1 MIKFRT
7 LSLALLLA
15 LAISSCASAETSET
29 KPANKNASQ
38 VVFSSL
44 QDGKYTAYASD
55 KDTIALMGWRDYMII
70 TVEGGAITDIQID
83 SLNSTGDLKSQIS
96 KSKYPM
102 TPHPSE
108 WLPELIKQ
116 ATQAAKGEDIDGISG
131 ATISSNAVRNMFDAL
146 LEAAASGNTQAIQI
160 K

>member
-1 MIKFRT
+1 MRKFCI
-7 LSLALLLA
+7 LLLMFLILLSIA
-15 LAISSCASAETSET
+15 VCSNAEMAETELV
-29 KPANKNASQ
+29 NKNASQ

-70 TVEGGAITDIQID
+70 NVEGGAITDIQID

-96 KSKYPM
+96 KSQYPM

-116 ATQAAKGEDIDGISG
+116 ATEAAKGEDIDGITG

-146 LEAAASGNTQAIQI
+146 LEAAASGNTQAIQT